1 MCIRDRCHTYLKK
14 RRCGVCLSTSRGASG
29 AIPAHFRAKCPRPSA
44 NRRRLRR
51 RLVLARRSERRSR
64 RRRRAFTSALDVST
78 QGAAE
83 YQRVYT
89 RSICSIRARLL
100 VWIQLDVPPQV
111 ALSSLQGLQC
121 KSHCVLPSTR
131 LLIVDSHSV
140 ISFLETRVAARCL
153 LIRQSRSRGYSPRRA
168 RGARGTDVRVLLPSI
183 EV

>member
-1 MCIRDRCHTYLKK
+1 MVTQKKWRCAGL
-14 RRCGVCLSTSRGASG
+14 RCGVRGPALARLPHISG
-29 AIPAHFRAKCPRPSA
+29 PKCPIRRRR
-44 NRRRLRR
+44 RRRLE
-51 RLVLARRSERRSR
+51 LARRSERRSR
-64 RRRRAFTSALDVST
+64 RWRRAFTSALDVST

-89 RSICSIRARLL
+89 RSICSIRDRLL

-111 ALSSLQGLQC
+111 DLSNLQGLQC